1 MMASL
6 PNTKIEET
14 HNLLFH
20 RHINFCLASCPS
32 CSVGCCISQ
41 RLSLSLSSRPAR
53 RLGLCCFSCLH
64 LLSCLHLSLCPSCL
78 VGCRI
83 AQRLTPPHLVATP
96 PDASDSPSCCTPLV
110 QLVCYIA
117 QCIAYCTDR
126 GGTHK
131 KKY

>member
-1 MMASL
+1 MASL

-83 AQRLTPPHLVATP
+83 AQRLTPPISSPLLLMPQTPPLVAPLSSSWFVTL
-96 PDASDSPSCCTPLV
+96 PSALPIVL
-110 QLVCYIA
+110 I
-117 QCIAYCTDR
+117 
-126 GGTHK
+126 GGALIK
-131 KKY
+131 KNTS